1 MKKFLLTLTLLSTLG
16 AVSAQTSQTQASLTL
31 YSNGDTNV
39 KELWEKSLIPMFQA
53 KNPGI
58 KVSLVFAAHGSS
70 DQATIDRMVAASK
83 TGKTAGID
91 LLEGPV
97 DLAAAANLLEK
108 VTPASVPMLTRVAPN
123 VLARNKSFGV
133 PYRGSSVV
141 LAYNS
146 DAIKNPPRTLE
157 ALLDWIKK
165 NPGQFTYNAPDTGG
179 SGNAF
184 VQRVMKMGI
193 PASESA
199 FFETQYDV
207 KKENYFDKGIQTLK
221 DIAPSLYQNGQYS
234 QNNVGTL
241 QLLGKGAIN
250 MGPVW
255 SDMGLKYL
263 KEGLL
268 PSNIKLVQIKPAFSG
283 GASYIGV
290 VKDSPNKAAALK
302 FVNWLLSPEA
312 QAVVVNQMNGYP
324 GVQLKYLPANERNRF
339 GDLDDSYSFGL
350 SGEFSSDMTRLWYE
364 RVAGQPQPKK

>member
-1 MKKFLLTLTLLSTLG
+1 MKRILLTLTAMG
-16 AVSAQTSQTQASLTL
+16 AFGGVASAQAALTL

-39 KELWEKSLIPMFQA
+39 KELWEKYLIPMYQA
-53 KNPGI
+53 KNPGVKI
-58 KVSLVFAAHGSS
+58 NLVYAAHGSS
-70 DQATIDRMVAASK
+70 DEATIDRMVAARK
-83 TGKTAGID
+83 AGKTSGID

-97 DLAAAANLLEK
+97 DVAGAARLLEK
-108 VTPASVPMLTRVAPN
+108 VSKANVPLVTRVAPN
-123 VLARNKSFGV
+123 VLARAKAFGV

-146 DAIKNPPRTLE
+146 DVVKNPPRTLN

-184 VQRVMKMGI
+184 VQRIMKMGI
-193 PASESA
+193 PANETT
-199 FFETQYDV
+199 FFETQYDP
-207 KKENYFDKGIQTLK
+207 KKVGYFDKGIQTLK
-221 DIAPSLYQNGQYS
+221 ELAPSLYQNGQYS

-241 QLLGKGAIN
+241 QLLAKGAIN

-255 SDMGLKYL
+255 SDMALKYL

-268 PSNIKLVQIKPAFSG
+268 PPNIKLAQIKPAFSG
-283 GASYIGV
+283 GSAYIGV

-302 FVNWLLSPEA
+302 FVNWLLSSEA
-312 QAVVVNQMNGYP
+312 QVVVVNQMNGYP

-339 GDLDDSYSFGL
+339 GNLDDSYSFGL
-350 SGEFSSDMTRLWYE
+350 SGEYGSDMTRLWYE